1 MKSDLNKKVDFSIIR
16 YANCW
21 EDADILFQGLAPIEG
36 KKILSIASAGDNSFL
51 LLKSSPEL
59 LVAVDVN
66 KTQLYLTELKKVCIK
81 HMGREEVLQFLG
93 FKRGSG
99 DRYSTFD
106 SIKNHL
112 SNECRNYWEKNIKQ
126 LKKGVIYE
134 GKFEKYFILF
144 GKRILPFIHFRKT
157 TSKLFEEK
165 SEEEQ
170 TLFYNNKWNNLQW
183 RLLFK
188 IFFSKYVMGKFGRD
202 PKFLE
207 QVKVPVS
214 EYIYAKAAHHL
225 KSKHSQTNF
234 MLRFNLTGRFAN
246 LLPPYLQRENYDVI
260 KKNIDKLVVFEGF
273 AEDAFNKYGK
283 FHYMNLSNIFEYMD
297 DELFLKTGKV
307 LSENLE
313 EKGRIAYWN
322 LMVPRRISQI
332 LPNSM
337 EYKKELSEKLSKIDR
352 GFFYNQFIVDEAN

>member
-1 MKSDLNKKVDFSIIR
+1 MSLKQNVRFDFIR

-21 EDADILFQGLAPIEG
+21 EDADILLEGLSPQPG

-66 KTQLYLTELKKVCIK
+66 KTQLYLTELKKICIK
-81 HMGREEVLQFLG
+81 HLGREEVLQFLG
-93 FKRGSG
+93 FKRGN
-99 DRYSTFD
+99 DRSATFD
-106 SIKNHL
+106 SIKKHLSSECRIYWEHHVNHL
-112 SNECRNYWEKNIKQ
+112 ER
-126 LKKGVIYE
+126 GVIYQ

-144 GKRILPFIHFRKT
+144 SRRILPLIHFRKT

-165 SEEEQ
+165 SEEQ
-170 TLFYNNKWNNLQW
+170 QALFYNNRWNNMRW
-183 RLLFK
+183 KLLFK
-188 IFFSKYVMGKFGRD
+188 VFFSKYVMGKFGRD

-214 EYIYAKAAHHL
+214 EYIYEKAAHHL
-225 KSKHSQTNF
+225 KSKYAQTNF

-246 LLPPYLQRENYDVI
+246 LLPPYLQRENFDTI

-283 FHYMNLSNIFEYMD
+283 FNYMNLSNIFEYMD
-297 DELFLKTGKV
+297 DELFRKTGKV
-307 LSENLE
+307 LHENLE
-313 EKGRIAYWN
+313 QHGRIAYWN
-322 LMVPRRISQI
+322 LMVPRRISEI
-332 LPNSM
+332 LPDSM
-337 EYKKELSEKLSKIDR
+337 EYKKELSEKLSEIDR
-352 GFFYNQFIVDEAN
+352 GFFYNQFIVDEAK